1 MTKRRQPSSSSLPQ
15 SKGTAKGKGKG
26 TGTGTGTRIPFGEVY
41 LTKFKPD
48 GGVAFADVVPL
59 LFVEIKPN
67 FIFRKAKFDQCV
79 SPVSLPLTVGRLVLH
94 ICLARRSCWIQS
106 QVGCHV

>member
-1 MTKRRQPSSSSLPQ
+1 MTKRQQPSSSSLPQ
-15 SKGTAKGKGKG
+15 SKGTAKGKG
-26 TGTGTGTRIPFGEVY
+26 TRIPFGQVY